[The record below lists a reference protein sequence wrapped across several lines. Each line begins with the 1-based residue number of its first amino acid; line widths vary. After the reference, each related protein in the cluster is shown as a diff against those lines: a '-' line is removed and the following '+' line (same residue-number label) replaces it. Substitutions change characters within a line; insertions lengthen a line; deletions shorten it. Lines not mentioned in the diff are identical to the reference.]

1 MSSYVSLM
9 CGSLLS
15 FRRLSKEITD
25 VEENIPNVVKFRAEV
40 DVQKLHRNSPRM
52 QYYDQSDAYNQY
64 NFAENEFFLRIELYY
79 AQPPQ
84 HNFNPNFPYN
94 TDDLPFYHSLKMI

>member
-25 VEENIPNVVKFRAEV
+25 VEENIPNVVKFRAGQTKV
-40 DVQKLHRNSPRM
+40 DDVKKVYLTGQYRQKYRTMSENNKENLNSWVSLFVLCHL
-52 QYYDQSDAYNQY
+52 Q
-64 NFAENEFFLRIELYY
+64 EKNE
-79 AQPPQ
+79 
-84 HNFNPNFPYN
+84 
-94 TDDLPFYHSLKMI
+94 